1 MIVHMNVGVTMG
13 ARAAALVAFV
23 ISICPSAQAQPA
35 MQFQSRSAAP
45 YLEPMPPPISP
56 GDMSN
61 YCVYEN
67 RVYSLGSG
75 VCIGR
80 TPYVCVPSPGPSTG
94 NRAYWAGR
102 EDQIFL
108 RPNCN

>member
-1 MIVHMNVGVTMG
+1 MNARRILPTRLALLAVIVVFG
-13 ARAAALVAFV
+13 
-23 ISICPSAQAQPA
+23 PSALAQPS
-35 MQFQSRSAAP
+35 MQFPPRSSGP
-45 YLEPMPPPISP
+45 PPLEPSGPPPLTP
-56 GDMSN
+56 ADMPN

-80 TPYVCVPSPGPSTG
+80 TAYVCVPSPGPSTG
-94 NRAYWAGR
+94 NRAYWASK
-102 EDQIFL
+102 EDQVFL